1 VAIAAPPILEG
12 FDGEVERGR
21 ALAVAHRLGEASG
34 GRVMEIRRVTPADY
48 LVQLEAD
55 GRDGVLGIHVDPQ
68 GSAAEKA
75 WCAAIAKGSPMR
87 QWADLRWPD
96 RMVIGGVQ

>member
-21 ALAVAHRLGEASG
+21 ALAVARRLGEASG